1 MASRLSR
8 LAPRQAPC
16 IIQVFDLIFERI
28 VTTED
33 VPCEEGYAQHLR
45 HRCLTEGS
53 KVLRA
58 CHPADIV
65 RLIKAIS
72 KYECTTVRITSANID
87 RAVDLYFA
95 KSRRTI
101 VPMGNDQKP

>member
-72 KYECTTVRITSANID
+72 KYERNPVRITSANID
-87 RAVDLYFA
+87 RAADLYFA

-101 VPMGNDQKP
+101 VPMGSHAKP